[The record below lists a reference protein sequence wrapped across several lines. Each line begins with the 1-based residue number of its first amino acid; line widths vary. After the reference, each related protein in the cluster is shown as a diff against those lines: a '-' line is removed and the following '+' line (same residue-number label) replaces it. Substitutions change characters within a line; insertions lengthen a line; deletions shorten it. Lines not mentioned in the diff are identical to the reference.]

1 MKRKATG
8 WEKIFPKHISSKGHV
23 TGIIRAIYNL
33 FFKWGK
39 DFGVVYQKKK
49 KIHMNSMWLLI
60 REIQIKTQMWYYYTS
75 IRLPMLLNN
84 NIKCRQKW
92 WGTCIADRNAK

>member
-49 KIHMNSMWLLI
+49 NTHEFNVTTY
-60 REIQIKTQMWYYYTS
+60 QGNT
-75 IRLPMLLNN
+75 N
-84 NIKCRQKW
+84 
-92 WGTCIADRNAK
+92 

>member
-49 KIHMNSMWLLI
+49 KYTW
-60 REIQIKTQMWYYYTS
+60 IQCDYLSGKYK
-75 IRLPMLLNN
+75 LKP
-84 NIKCRQKW
+84 KCDI
-92 WGTCIADRNAK
+92 TTHLSDCLCF